1 MTERKNIYFASDFH
15 LGVPDVESSREREK
29 MIVRWLDS
37 IRDDASEI
45 FLAGDVFDFW
55 YEYKHVVPRGYVRLL
70 GKLAE
75 LSDAG
80 IKIHFFA
87 GNHDLW
93 LKGYLEKE
101 LNLEIHHKPF
111 QFERNGKTFYL
122 AHGDG
127 LGPGDYKFKFM
138 KSCFTSPVLQWFFS
152 RVHPNFAVG
161 LARFL
166 SKRSRMAKG
175 RKDEEFLGEKEWLI
189 VHSRKLLTIQKTDYF
204 LYGHRHFPVEYSL
217 GGGATYF
224 NLGDWVYNR
233 SYVKF
238 DGEKLSLCFCKE

>member
-1 MTERKNIYFASDFH
+1 MTEKKNIYFASDFH
-15 LGVPDVESSREREK
+15 LGVPDTESSREREK
-29 MIVRWLDS
+29 QIVRWLDR
-37 IRDDASEI
+37 IREDAAEL
-45 FLAGDVFDFW
+45 FLVGDVFDFW
-55 YEYKHVVPRGYVRLL
+55 YEYLHVVPRGYVRLL

-101 LNLEIHHKPF
+101 IGLEIHHKPF
-111 QFERNGKTFYL
+111 RFERNGKVFYV

-127 LGPGDYKFKFM
+127 LGPGDHKFKFM
-138 KSCFTSPVLQWFFS
+138 KSCFTNPVLQWMFS

-166 SKRSRMAKG
+166 SRRSRMAQG

-189 VHSRKLLTIQKTDYF
+189 IHSRRLLEKEKTDFF
-204 LYGHRHFPVEYSL
+204 LYGHRHFPVEYKL
-217 GGGATYF
+217 NDTALYY

-233 SYVKF
+233 SFVRF
-238 DGEKLSLCFCKE
+238 DGIQCALCFYSE

>member
-1 MTERKNIYFASDFH
+1 MADRKNIYFASDFH
-15 LGVPDVESSREREK
+15 LGVPNEESSREREK
-29 MIVRWLDS
+29 QIVRWLDI
-37 IRDDASEI
+37 IRHDAAEI
-45 FLAGDVFDFW
+45 FLVGDVFDFW
-55 YEYKHVVPRGYVRLL
+55 HEYKHVVPRGYVRLL

-75 LSDAG
+75 LTDDG
-80 IKIHFFA
+80 IKIYFFA

-111 QFERNGKTFYL
+111 QFERNGKTFYV

-127 LGPGDYKFKFM
+127 LGPGDRKFKFM
-138 KSCFTSPVLQWFFS
+138 KSFFTNPVLQWMFS

-166 SKRSRMAKG
+166 SRKSRMAKG

-189 VHSRKLLTIQKTDYF
+189 VHSRELLSKQKIDYF
-204 LYGHRHFPVEYSL
+204 LYGHRHFPVEYPL
-217 GGGATYF
+217 GNDAVYF
-224 NLGDWVYNR
+224 NLGDWVYNQ

-238 DGEKLSLCFCKE
+238 DGEKTTLAFFKD